1 MTGHKNAS
9 ALKTLAAIG
18 ATALLLGGCSWDYLN
33 HEDRVSYKAG
43 NAVKANLARET
54 TNPSKKSQND
64 TSGLGKNGDVIPDD
78 SVLTP

>member
-1 MTGHKNAS
+1 MSKNRYRSTFGMLLAAGVS
-9 ALKTLAAIG
+9 ALM
-18 ATALLLGGCSWDYLN
+18 LGGCSWDYLN

-54 TNPSKKSQND
+54 TNPSKKSQNN
-64 TSGLGKNGDVIPDD
+64 TNGLGKDGEVIPDN